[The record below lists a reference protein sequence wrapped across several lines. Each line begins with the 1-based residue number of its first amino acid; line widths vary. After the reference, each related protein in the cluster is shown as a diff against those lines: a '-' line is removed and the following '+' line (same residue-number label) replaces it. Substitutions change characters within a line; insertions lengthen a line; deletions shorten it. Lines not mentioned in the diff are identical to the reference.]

1 MLIKVMRVLIMMKLC
16 IHIILNCSVKI
27 LNSHLELKKKIKKNR
42 KMKQNIV
49 PLIWCERLK
58 QLLMRVILMIYL
70 NKCIVQ

>member
-1 MLIKVMRVLIMMKLC
+1 MRVLIMMKLC

-27 LNSHLELKKKIKKNR
+27 LNSHLELKKKKKNR

>member
-1 MLIKVMRVLIMMKLC
+1 MMKLC

-27 LNSHLELKKKIKKNR
+27 LNSHLELKKNNNQNR

-58 QLLMRVILMIYL
+58 QLLMRVILIIYL

>member
-27 LNSHLELKKKIKKNR
+27 LNSHLELKKIKNKNR

>member
-1 MLIKVMRVLIMMKLC
+1 MRVLIMMKLC

-27 LNSHLELKKKIKKNR
+27 LNSHLELKKKNNKNR

>member
-1 MLIKVMRVLIMMKLC
+1 MRVLIMMKLC

-27 LNSHLELKKKIKKNR
+27 LNSHLELKKNNNQNR

>member
-1 MLIKVMRVLIMMKLC
+1 MRVLIMMKLC

-27 LNSHLELKKKIKKNR
+27 LNSHLELKKNNNQNR

-58 QLLMRVILMIYL
+58 QLLMRVILIIYL

>member
-1 MLIKVMRVLIMMKLC
+1 MRVLIMMKLC

-27 LNSHLELKKKIKKNR
+27 LNSHLELKKKKNR

-49 PLIWCERLK
+49 PLIWCEGLK

>member
-1 MLIKVMRVLIMMKLC
+1 MRVLIMMKLC

-27 LNSHLELKKKIKKNR
+27 LNSHLELKKNNNKNR

-58 QLLMRVILMIYL
+58 QLLMRVILIIYL

>member
-27 LNSHLELKKKIKKNR
+27 LNSHLELKKNNNQNR

-58 QLLMRVILMIYL
+58 QLLMRVILIIYL

>member
-1 MLIKVMRVLIMMKLC
+1 MRVLIMMKLC

-27 LNSHLELKKKIKKNR
+27 LNSHLELKKIKIKNNR

>member
-1 MLIKVMRVLIMMKLC
+1 MRVLIMMKLC

-27 LNSHLELKKKIKKNR
+27 LNSHLELKKKKNR

>member
-1 MLIKVMRVLIMMKLC
+1 MRVLIMMKLC

-27 LNSHLELKKKIKKNR
+27 LNSHLELKKIKNKNR

>member
-1 MLIKVMRVLIMMKLC
+1 MRVLIMMKLC

-27 LNSHLELKKKIKKNR
+27 LNSHLELKKKKKNR
-42 KMKQNIV
+42 KMKQNKV

-58 QLLMRVILMIYL
+58 QLLMRVILIIYL

>member
-1 MLIKVMRVLIMMKLC
+1 MRVLIMMKLC

-27 LNSHLELKKKIKKNR
+27 LNSHLELKKKKNR

-58 QLLMRVILMIYL
+58 QLLMRVILLIYL

>member
-1 MLIKVMRVLIMMKLC
+1 MRVLIMMKLC

-27 LNSHLELKKKIKKNR
+27 LNSHLELKKNNNKNR

>member
-70 NKCIVQ
+70 DKCIVQ

>member
-1 MLIKVMRVLIMMKLC
+1 MRVLIMMKLC

>member
-1 MLIKVMRVLIMMKLC
+1 MRVLIMMKLC

-27 LNSHLELKKKIKKNR
+27 LNSHLELKKKNR